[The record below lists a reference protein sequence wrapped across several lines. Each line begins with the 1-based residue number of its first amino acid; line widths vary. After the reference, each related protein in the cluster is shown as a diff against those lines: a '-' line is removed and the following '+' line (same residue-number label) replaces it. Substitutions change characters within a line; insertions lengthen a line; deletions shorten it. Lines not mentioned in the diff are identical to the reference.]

1 MFDHLDAVLLARI
14 QFAFTASFHFI
25 FHSFSIG
32 LAGYLAALEG
42 LWLRTGKPVYLDLSK
57 YWLKI
62 FAVMFAMG
70 VVSGIVMSCQFGTN
84 WLVFAVK
91 AGPVLGPLM
100 AYDVL
105 MAFFLEAGPRGHG
118 WRSSLIP
125 ASLPAARS
133 SGPSSSSS
141 PMSSWTASISG
152 SASCFRSGKEGKAG
166 RI

>member
-14 QFAFTASFHFI
+14 QFAFTVSFHLI
-25 FHSFSIG
+25 FPSFSID
-32 LAGYLAALEG
+32 LAGYLAALER
-42 LWLRTGKPVYLDLSK
+42 LWLRTGKPVHLDLSQ

-62 FAVMFAMG
+62 FAVVFATG

-105 MAFFLEAGPRGHG
+105 MAFFLQAGPRV
-118 WRSSLIP
+118 
-125 ASLPAARS
+125 
-133 SGPSSSSS
+133 
-141 PMSSWTASISG
+141 M
-152 SASCFRSGKEGKAG
+152 AG
-166 RI
+166 DHL